1 MKKTSYL
8 MPQPP
13 LIAAN
18 WKMNGLKA
26 ALPVAET
33 IAHEAR
39 AHKAQVALFPP
50 ATLLP
55 LMAQALAGTDIRLG
69 GQDCHHADSGAYTGD
84 ISAAML
90 KDSGASMVILGHSE
104 RRHGHLEPC
113 ALVARKTQAALR
125 AGLEPIIC
133 IGETLDQRQA
143 GLTRHV
149 LGKQL
154 KDSLPDDLKGQA
166 FHVSYE
172 PVWAIGT
179 GLTASDEQI
188 LEAIALIRA
197 HLDAH
202 FGAGNATQILYG
214 GSVKPSN
221 AKHLLAL
228 EGVGGAL
235 VGGASLTVEDFMP
248 IIAAAD
254 QIFR

>member
-1 MKKTSYL
+1 MI
-8 MPQPP
+8 MPQTH

-18 WKMNGLKA
+18 WKMNGVKA
-26 ALPVAET
+26 SLPIART
-33 IAHEAR
+33 IAEQSRGLNAR
-39 AHKAQVALFPP
+39 VALFPP

-55 LMAQALAGTDIRLG
+55 LMADALQGTDVVFG

-84 ISAAML
+84 ISAVML

-113 ALVARKTQAALR
+113 ALVARKSLAALR

-143 GLTRHV
+143 GLTIPV
-149 LGKQL
+149 LTRQL
-154 KDSLPDDLKGQA
+154 VDSVTSDLKGQA

-179 GLTASDEQI
+179 GLVATDAQI
-188 LEAIALIRA
+188 LEAFALIGA
-197 HLDAH
+197 HLDKH
-202 FGAGNATQILYG
+202 FGTAAPQLLYG
-214 GSVKPSN
+214 GSVKASN
-221 AKHLLAL
+221 AAQLLAL
-228 EGVGGAL
+228 EGVSGAL

-248 IIAAAD
+248 IIHAAD
-254 QIFR
+254 KAPV

>member
-1 MKKTSYL
+1 
-8 MPQPP
+8 MPQRP

-26 ALPVAET
+26 QLPVARA
-33 IAHEAR
+33 IADGTR
-39 AHKAQVALFPP
+39 AHAARVALFPP

-55 LMAQALAGTDIRLG
+55 ALADALSDSGIALG

-90 KDSGASMVILGHSE
+90 KDCGASMVILGHSE

-113 ALVARKTQAALR
+113 ALVARKVQAALR

-143 GLTRHV
+143 GLTVQV
-149 LGKQL
+149 LSKQL
-154 KDSLPDDLKGQA
+154 NDSLPDELKGRA

-179 GLTASDEQI
+179 GLTASDAQI
-188 LEAIALIRA
+188 LEAHALIRA
-197 HLDAH
+197 YLSKR
-202 FGAGNATQILYG
+202 FKGGAEPNILYG
-214 GSVKPSN
+214 GSVKPGN
-221 AKHLLAL
+221 AAHLLAL

-235 VGGASLTVEDFMP
+235 VGGASLAAETFLP
-248 IIAAAD
+248 IVAAA
-254 QIFR
+254 R